1 MEKARALWVARVW
14 PYSIYNFY
22 FMLVGQVAIG
32 RPGETDDQLSGEGGG
47 RECVVWKET
56 VKTIFSQ

>member
-47 RECVVWKET
+47 ESVWCGK
-56 VKTIFSQ
+56 KR